1 MGFPTRTPMSSKL
14 GITLLEILLVLVIIV
29 IVAGITFPNIS
40 GSYGNTK
47 LITVANNIERLSR
60 YARGNAILREKNMTL
75 VIDTEKRLIFVG
87 EEKNI
92 LMDEDREINNLEII
106 ERLGYISDTNLTVDV
121 EKEIFRSLPDGLKIT
136 DIEINQ
142 EQLSIDEI
150 FYQIQFYSNGQCEL
164 FRIILSNNKSKSIE
178 IYSDN
183 VSGKVASE
191 FVE

>member
-1 MGFPTRTPMSSKL
+1 MGFPTRTPVSSKL
-14 GITLLEILLVLVIIV
+14 GITLLEILLVLIIIV

-92 LMDEDREINNLEII
+92 LMDEDRKINNLEII

-121 EKEIFRSLPDGLKIT
+121 EKEIFRPLPDGLKIT
-136 DIEINQ
+136 YIEINQ

-164 FRIILSNNKSKSIE
+164 FRIILSNNKTKSIE

-183 VSGKVASE
+183 VSGKVASKFLE
-191 FVE
+191 

>member
-1 MGFPTRTPMSSKL
+1 MGFPTRAPVSSKL

-29 IVAGITFPNIS
+29 IVAGITLPNIS

-92 LMDEDREINNLEII
+92 LMDEDSEINNLEII

-136 DIEINQ
+136 YVEINQ

-150 FYQIQFYSNGQCEL
+150 FYQIQFYSNGQCES

-178 IYSDN
+178 IFSDN
-183 VSGKVASE
+183 VSGKVASK

>member
-1 MGFPTRTPMSSKL
+1 MGFPTRTPVSSKL
-14 GITLLEILLVLVIIV
+14 GITLLETLLVLVIIV

-92 LMDEDREINNLEII
+92 LMDEDQEINNLEII

-136 DIEINQ
+136 YVEINQ

-178 IYSDN
+178 IFSDN
-183 VSGKVASE
+183 VSGKVASK

>member
-1 MGFPTRTPMSSKL
+1 MGFPTRTPVSSKL

-60 YARGNAILREKNMTL
+60 YTRGNAILREKNMTL

-92 LMDEDREINNLEII
+92 LMDEDHEINNLEII

-150 FYQIQFYSNGQCEL
+150 FIKFNFIQTG
-164 FRIILSNNKSKSIE
+164 
-178 IYSDN
+178 N
-183 VSGKVASE
+183 VNYLESY
-191 FVE
+191 

>member
-1 MGFPTRTPMSSKL
+1 MGFPTRTPVSSKL
-14 GITLLEILLVLVIIV
+14 GITLIEILLVLVIIV

-47 LITVANNIERLSR
+47 LITAANNTERLSR

-164 FRIILSNNKSKSIE
+164 FRIILSNNKTKSIE

-183 VSGKVASE
+183 VSGKVASK

>member
-1 MGFPTRTPMSSKL
+1 MSFPAHAPVSFKSGL
-14 GITLLEILLVLVIIV
+14 TLLEILLALVIIV
-29 IVAGITFPNIS
+29 IVAGISIPNIS

-60 YARGNAILREKNMTL
+60 YSRGNAILREKNMNL

-92 LMDEDREINNLEII
+92 FVDKDSRINNLEII
-106 ERLGYISDTNLTVDV
+106 ERLGYVSDTNLTVNV
-121 EKEIFRSLPDGLKIT
+121 EKEIFRSLPGGLKIT
-136 DIEINQ
+136 YIEINQ

-150 FYQIQFYSNGQCEL
+150 FYQIQFFSNGQCEL
-164 FRIILSNNKSKSIE
+164 FRIILSNKNKSIE

-183 VSGKVASE
+183 VSGKVTSK

>member
-1 MGFPTRTPMSSKL
+1 MGFPTRTPVSSKL

-164 FRIILSNNKSKSIE
+164 FRIILSNNKTKSIE

-183 VSGKVASE
+183 VSGKVASKFIE
-191 FVE
+191 

>member
-1 MGFPTRTPMSSKL
+1 MGFLTRASESSKL

-92 LMDEDREINNLEII
+92 LMDEDSEINNLEII

-164 FRIILSNNKSKSIE
+164 FRIILSNDKSKSIE

-183 VSGKVASE
+183 VSGKVASK

>member
-1 MGFPTRTPMSSKL
+1 MGFPTRTPVSSKL
-14 GITLLEILLVLVIIV
+14 GITLLETLLVLVIIV

-164 FRIILSNNKSKSIE
+164 FRIILSNNKTKSIE

-183 VSGKVASE
+183 VSGKVASK

>member
-1 MGFPTRTPMSSKL
+1 MGFPTRTPVSSKL

-87 EEKNI
+87 EGKNI
-92 LMDEDREINNLEII
+92 LMDEDREIDNLEII

-183 VSGKVASE
+183 VSGKIASK
-191 FVE
+191 FVK

>member
-1 MGFPTRTPMSSKL
+1 MGFPTRTPVSSKL

-164 FRIILSNNKSKSIE
+164 FRIILSNDKSKSIE

-183 VSGKVASE
+183 VSGKVASK

>member
-1 MGFPTRTPMSSKL
+1 MGFPTRTPVSSKL

-60 YARGNAILREKNMTL
+60 YARGNSILREKNMTL
-75 VIDTEKRLIFVG
+75 VIDTEKRIIFVG
-87 EEKNI
+87 EKENI
-92 LMDEDREINNLEII
+92 LIDEDSEINNLEII
-106 ERLGYISDTNLTVDV
+106 ERLGYISNTNLTVDV

-164 FRIILSNNKSKSIE
+164 FRIILSNDKSKSIE

-183 VSGKVASE
+183 VSGKVASK

>member
-1 MGFPTRTPMSSKL
+1 MGFPTRTPVSSKL
-14 GITLLEILLVLVIIV
+14 GITLLETLLVLVIIV

-142 EQLSIDEI
+142 EQLSTDEI

-164 FRIILSNNKSKSIE
+164 FRIILSNNKTKSIE

-183 VSGKVASE
+183 VSGKVASK

>member
-1 MGFPTRTPMSSKL
+1 MGFTARAPVSSKL

-136 DIEINQ
+136 YVEINQ

-183 VSGKVASE
+183 VSGKVASK

>member
-1 MGFPTRTPMSSKL
+1 MGFPTRTPVSSKL

-142 EQLSIDEI
+142 EQQSIDEI

-183 VSGKVASE
+183 VSGKVASK

>member
-1 MGFPTRTPMSSKL
+1 MGFLTRASESSKL

-92 LMDEDREINNLEII
+92 LMDEDSEINNLEII

-136 DIEINQ
+136 YVEINE
-142 EQLSIDEI
+142 EQLLIDEI

-183 VSGKVASE
+183 VSGKVATKFLE
-191 FVE
+191 

>member
-1 MGFPTRTPMSSKL
+1 MGFPTRTPVSSKL

-47 LITVANNIERLSR
+47 LITAANNTERLSR

-164 FRIILSNNKSKSIE
+164 FRIILSNNISKSIE

-183 VSGKVASE
+183 VSGKVASK

>member
-1 MGFPTRTPMSSKL
+1 MGFPTRTPVSSKL
-14 GITLLEILLVLVIIV
+14 GITLLETLLVLVIIV

-106 ERLGYISDTNLTVDV
+106 ERLGYISNTNLTVDV

-136 DIEINQ
+136 YVEINQ

-178 IYSDN
+178 IFSDN
-183 VSGKVASE
+183 VSGKVASK

>member
-1 MGFPTRTPMSSKL
+1 MGFPTRTPVSSKL
-14 GITLLEILLVLVIIV
+14 GITLLEILLVLIIIV

-47 LITVANNIERLSR
+47 LIAVANNIERLSR

-92 LMDEDREINNLEII
+92 LMDEDRKINNLEII

-121 EKEIFRSLPDGLKIT
+121 EKEIFRPLPDGLKIT
-136 DIEINQ
+136 YIEINQ

-164 FRIILSNNKSKSIE
+164 FRIILSNNKTKSIE

-183 VSGKVASE
+183 VSGKVASKFLE
-191 FVE
+191 

>member
-1 MGFPTRTPMSSKL
+1 MGFPTRTPVSSKL

-87 EEKNI
+87 EKENI
-92 LMDEDREINNLEII
+92 LIDEDSEINNLEII
-106 ERLGYISDTNLTVDV
+106 ERLGYISNTNLTVDV

-136 DIEINQ
+136 YVEINQ

-183 VSGKVASE
+183 VSGKVASK

>member
-1 MGFPTRTPMSSKL
+1 MGFPTRTPVSSKL

-136 DIEINQ
+136 DVEINQ

-183 VSGKVASE
+183 VSGKVTSKFFE
-191 FVE
+191 

>member
-1 MGFPTRTPMSSKL
+1 MGFPTRSPVSSKL

-47 LITVANNIERLSR
+47 LITAANNIERLSR
-60 YARGNAILREKNMTL
+60 YARGNSILREKNMTL
-75 VIDTEKRLIFVG
+75 VIDTEKRIIFVG
-87 EEKNI
+87 EKENI
-92 LMDEDREINNLEII
+92 LIDEDSEINNLEII

-136 DIEINQ
+136 YVEINQ

-183 VSGKVASE
+183 VSGKVTSKFLE
-191 FVE
+191 

>member
-1 MGFPTRTPMSSKL
+1 MGFPTRTPVSSKL

-164 FRIILSNNKSKSIE
+164 FRIILSNNKTKSIE

-183 VSGKVASE
+183 VSGKVASK

>member
-1 MGFPTRTPMSSKL
+1 MGFPTRAPVSSKL

-87 EEKNI
+87 EKNI
-92 LMDEDREINNLEII
+92 LIDEDSEINNLEII
-106 ERLGYISDTNLTVDV
+106 ERLGYISNTNLTVDV

-136 DIEINQ
+136 YVEINQ

-164 FRIILSNNKSKSIE
+164 FRIILSNNKTKSIE

-183 VSGKVASE
+183 VSGKVASK

>member
-1 MGFPTRTPMSSKL
+1 MGFPTRTPVSSKL

-164 FRIILSNNKSKSIE
+164 FRIILSNNINKSIE

-183 VSGKVASE
+183 VSGKVASK

>member
-164 FRIILSNNKSKSIE
+164 FRIILSNNKTKSIE

-183 VSGKVASE
+183 VSGKVASK

>member
-1 MGFPTRTPMSSKL
+1 
-14 GITLLEILLVLVIIV
+14 
-29 IVAGITFPNIS
+29 
-40 GSYGNTK
+40 
-47 LITVANNIERLSR
+47 
-60 YARGNAILREKNMTL
+60 MTL

-136 DIEINQ
+136 YVEINQ

-164 FRIILSNNKSKSIE
+164 VRIILSNNKSKSIE

-183 VSGKVASE
+183 VSGKVASK

>member
-1 MGFPTRTPMSSKL
+1 MGFPTRTPVSSKL

-183 VSGKVASE
+183 VSGKVASK